1 MCAAWKEEQML
12 QVGLL
17 KNKTS
22 TTDKMLQNVA
32 NKLLPLPSLDISQG
46 LVKKVKGP
54 LTERQIRYANILVSH
69 AIQCKTV
76 SHNDPSLNLEK
87 KSELLKLHKVLQ
99 ASFIMVL
106 KEYLPEIVNNIL
118 LVFKIPGE
126 EKDKK
131 PIMLCAHLD
140 VVPASPNNANNEW
153 EHNPFGEIIDGI
165 IWGRGA
171 IDNKHNVVAHLGL
184 LS

>member
-1 MCAAWKEEQML
+1 MATTDILLCTFISGEDSENKGRKPDIAKRCCPACAWKEEQML
-12 QVGLL
+12 QVELL

-32 NKLLPLPSLDISQG
+32 NKLLPLDVSQG

-54 LTERQIRYANILVSH
+54 LTERQIRYASILSH

-76 SHNDPSLNLEK
+76 SHDDPSLNLEK

-99 ASFIMVL
+99 ASFITVF
-106 KEYLPEIVNNIL
+106 KEYPPEIVNDFS

-140 VVPASPNNANNEW
+140 V
-153 EHNPFGEIIDGI
+153 
-165 IWGRGA
+165 
-171 IDNKHNVVAHLGL
+171 
-184 LS
+184 LSRRFYRRHFKV